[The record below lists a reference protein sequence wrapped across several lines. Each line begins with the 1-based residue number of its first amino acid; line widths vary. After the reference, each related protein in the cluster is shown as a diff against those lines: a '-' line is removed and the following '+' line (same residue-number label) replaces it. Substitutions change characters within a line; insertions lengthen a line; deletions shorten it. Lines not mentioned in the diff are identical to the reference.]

1 MGIEV
6 YMTKIIYFADDE
18 KNIRDLVVP
27 FLEHDGFTVRAFET
41 GDLLLEAYK
50 NQKPDLVILDIMM
63 PGTNGLDVMK
73 SIRQYDNI
81 PIIMLTARDSDV
93 DFITA
98 FNLGTDDYFTKPF
111 SPIKLSLHVKALFK
125 RLDEKAIK
133 NDTQYQFL
141 DLTLDTEKRIALL
154 SNEEMPLTK
163 TEFDFLL
170 VDFLRNKIWYNS
182 SMNYEASKQLTDV
195 RFKRLVGVQRT
206 TFEEML
212 AVLKTAYQRKHA
224 KGGRT
229 PKLSLED
236 LLMAT
241 LQYMREY
248 RTYEQIAADFGIHE
262 SNLIRRSQWVESTL
276 IQSGFTI
283 SKTHLSAED
292 TVIVDATEVKINRPK
307 KIN

>member
-50 NQKPDLVILDIMM
+50 NQKPDLVILDIMI

-73 SIRQYDNI
+73 SIRQYDNV

-170 VDFLRNKIWYNS
+170 VLIEKPETAFSRETLLNRIWGFDDIES
-182 SMNYEASKQLTDV
+182 RAVDDTI
-195 RFKRLVGVQRT
+195 KRLRKKFKQYHSQVSI
-206 TFEEML
+206 
-212 AVLKTAYQRKHA
+212 KTVWGY
-224 KGGRT
+224 GF
-229 PKLSLED
+229 KLIKED
-236 LLMAT
+236 
-241 LQYMREY
+241 
-248 RTYEQIAADFGIHE
+248 
-262 SNLIRRSQWVESTL
+262 
-276 IQSGFTI
+276 
-283 SKTHLSAED
+283 K
-292 TVIVDATEVKINRPK
+292 
-307 KIN
+307 

>member
-50 NQKPDLVILDIMM
+50 NQKPDLVILNIMM

-170 VDFLRNKIWYNS
+170 VLIEKPETAFSRETLLNRIWGFDDIES
-182 SMNYEASKQLTDV
+182 RAVDDTI
-195 RFKRLVGVQRT
+195 KRLRKKFKQYHSQVSI
-206 TFEEML
+206 
-212 AVLKTAYQRKHA
+212 KTVWGY
-224 KGGRT
+224 GF
-229 PKLSLED
+229 KLIKED
-236 LLMAT
+236 
-241 LQYMREY
+241 
-248 RTYEQIAADFGIHE
+248 
-262 SNLIRRSQWVESTL
+262 
-276 IQSGFTI
+276 
-283 SKTHLSAED
+283 K
-292 TVIVDATEVKINRPK
+292 
-307 KIN
+307 

>member
-6 YMTKIIYFADDE
+6 YMTKIIYFADDK

-170 VDFLRNKIWYNS
+170 VLIEKPETAFSRETLLNRIWGFDDIES
-182 SMNYEASKQLTDV
+182 RAVDDTI
-195 RFKRLVGVQRT
+195 KRLRKKFKQYHSQVSI
-206 TFEEML
+206 
-212 AVLKTAYQRKHA
+212 KTVWGY
-224 KGGRT
+224 GF
-229 PKLSLED
+229 KLIKED
-236 LLMAT
+236 
-241 LQYMREY
+241 
-248 RTYEQIAADFGIHE
+248 
-262 SNLIRRSQWVESTL
+262 
-276 IQSGFTI
+276 
-283 SKTHLSAED
+283 K
-292 TVIVDATEVKINRPK
+292 
-307 KIN
+307 

>member
-27 FLEHDGFTVRAFET
+27 FLEHDCFTVRAFET

-73 SIRQYDNI
+73 SIRQYDNV

-170 VDFLRNKIWYNS
+170 VLIEKLETAFSRETLLNRIWGFDDIES
-182 SMNYEASKQLTDV
+182 RAVDDTI
-195 RFKRLVGVQRT
+195 KRLRKKFKQYHSQVSI
-206 TFEEML
+206 
-212 AVLKTAYQRKHA
+212 KTVWGY
-224 KGGRT
+224 GF
-229 PKLSLED
+229 KLIKED
-236 LLMAT
+236 
-241 LQYMREY
+241 
-248 RTYEQIAADFGIHE
+248 
-262 SNLIRRSQWVESTL
+262 
-276 IQSGFTI
+276 
-283 SKTHLSAED
+283 K
-292 TVIVDATEVKINRPK
+292 
-307 KIN
+307 

>member
-133 NDTQYQFL
+133 NDNQYQFL

-170 VDFLRNKIWYNS
+170 VLIEKPETAFSRETLLNRIWGFDDIES
-182 SMNYEASKQLTDV
+182 RAVDDTI
-195 RFKRLVGVQRT
+195 KRLRKKFKQYHSQVSI
-206 TFEEML
+206 
-212 AVLKTAYQRKHA
+212 KTVWGY
-224 KGGRT
+224 GF
-229 PKLSLED
+229 KLIKED
-236 LLMAT
+236 
-241 LQYMREY
+241 
-248 RTYEQIAADFGIHE
+248 
-262 SNLIRRSQWVESTL
+262 
-276 IQSGFTI
+276 
-283 SKTHLSAED
+283 K
-292 TVIVDATEVKINRPK
+292 
-307 KIN
+307 

>member
-41 GDLLLEAYK
+41 GDLLLKAYK

-170 VDFLRNKIWYNS
+170 VLIEKPETAFSRETLLNRIWGFDDIES
-182 SMNYEASKQLTDV
+182 RAVDDTI
-195 RFKRLVGVQRT
+195 KRLRKKFKQYHSQVSI
-206 TFEEML
+206 
-212 AVLKTAYQRKHA
+212 KTVWGY
-224 KGGRT
+224 GF
-229 PKLSLED
+229 KLIKED
-236 LLMAT
+236 
-241 LQYMREY
+241 
-248 RTYEQIAADFGIHE
+248 
-262 SNLIRRSQWVESTL
+262 
-276 IQSGFTI
+276 
-283 SKTHLSAED
+283 K
-292 TVIVDATEVKINRPK
+292 
-307 KIN
+307 

>member
-73 SIRQYDNI
+73 SIRQYDNV

-170 VDFLRNKIWYNS
+170 VLIEKPETAFSRETLLNVFGDLMILKA
-182 SMNYEASKQLTDV
+182 EQLMTLLNDYV
-195 RFKRLVGVQRT
+195 KNLSNTTVKLVS
-206 TFEEML
+206 
-212 AVLKTAYQRKHA
+212 
-224 KGGRT
+224 
-229 PKLSLED
+229 KLSGVT
-236 LLMAT
+236 A
-241 LQYMREY
+241 
-248 RTYEQIAADFGIHE
+248 
-262 SNLIRRSQWVESTL
+262 SN
-276 IQSGFTI
+276 
-283 SKTHLSAED
+283 
-292 TVIVDATEVKINRPK
+292 
-307 KIN
+307 

>member
-50 NQKPDLVILDIMM
+50 HQKPDLVILDIMM

-73 SIRQYDNI
+73 SIRQYDNV

-170 VDFLRNKIWYNS
+170 VLIEKPETAFSRETLLNRIWGFDDIES
-182 SMNYEASKQLTDV
+182 RAVDDTI
-195 RFKRLVGVQRT
+195 KRLRKKFKQYHSQVSI
-206 TFEEML
+206 
-212 AVLKTAYQRKHA
+212 KTVWGY
-224 KGGRT
+224 GF
-229 PKLSLED
+229 KLIKED
-236 LLMAT
+236 
-241 LQYMREY
+241 
-248 RTYEQIAADFGIHE
+248 
-262 SNLIRRSQWVESTL
+262 
-276 IQSGFTI
+276 
-283 SKTHLSAED
+283 K
-292 TVIVDATEVKINRPK
+292 
-307 KIN
+307 

>member
-98 FNLGTDDYFTKPF
+98 FNLVTDDYFTKPF

-170 VDFLRNKIWYNS
+170 VLIEKPETAFSRETLLNRIWGFDDIES
-182 SMNYEASKQLTDV
+182 RAVDDTI
-195 RFKRLVGVQRT
+195 KRLRKKFKQYHSQVSI
-206 TFEEML
+206 
-212 AVLKTAYQRKHA
+212 KTVWGY
-224 KGGRT
+224 GF
-229 PKLSLED
+229 KLIKED
-236 LLMAT
+236 
-241 LQYMREY
+241 
-248 RTYEQIAADFGIHE
+248 
-262 SNLIRRSQWVESTL
+262 
-276 IQSGFTI
+276 
-283 SKTHLSAED
+283 K
-292 TVIVDATEVKINRPK
+292 
-307 KIN
+307 

>member
-73 SIRQYDNI
+73 SIRQYDNV

-133 NDTQYQFL
+133 NDTQYQLL

-170 VDFLRNKIWYNS
+170 VLIEKPETAFSRETLLNRIWGFDDIES
-182 SMNYEASKQLTDV
+182 RSVDDTI
-195 RFKRLVGVQRT
+195 KRLRKKFKQYHSQVSI
-206 TFEEML
+206 
-212 AVLKTAYQRKHA
+212 KTVWGY
-224 KGGRT
+224 GF
-229 PKLSLED
+229 KLIKED
-236 LLMAT
+236 
-241 LQYMREY
+241 
-248 RTYEQIAADFGIHE
+248 
-262 SNLIRRSQWVESTL
+262 
-276 IQSGFTI
+276 
-283 SKTHLSAED
+283 K
-292 TVIVDATEVKINRPK
+292 
-307 KIN
+307 

>member
-1 MGIEV
+1 
-6 YMTKIIYFADDE
+6 MTKIIYFADDE

-93 DFITA
+93 DFITV

-170 VDFLRNKIWYNS
+170 VLIEKPETAFSRETLLNRIWGFDDIES
-182 SMNYEASKQLTDV
+182 RAVDDTI
-195 RFKRLVGVQRT
+195 KRLRKKFKQYHSQVSI
-206 TFEEML
+206 
-212 AVLKTAYQRKHA
+212 KTVWGY
-224 KGGRT
+224 GF
-229 PKLSLED
+229 KLIKED
-236 LLMAT
+236 
-241 LQYMREY
+241 
-248 RTYEQIAADFGIHE
+248 
-262 SNLIRRSQWVESTL
+262 
-276 IQSGFTI
+276 
-283 SKTHLSAED
+283 K
-292 TVIVDATEVKINRPK
+292 
-307 KIN
+307 

>member
-18 KNIRDLVVP
+18 KNIRELVVP

-170 VDFLRNKIWYNS
+170 VLIEKPETAFSRETLLNRIWGFDDIES
-182 SMNYEASKQLTDV
+182 RAVDDTI
-195 RFKRLVGVQRT
+195 KRLRKKFKQYHSQVSI
-206 TFEEML
+206 
-212 AVLKTAYQRKHA
+212 KTVWGY
-224 KGGRT
+224 GF
-229 PKLSLED
+229 KLIKED
-236 LLMAT
+236 
-241 LQYMREY
+241 
-248 RTYEQIAADFGIHE
+248 
-262 SNLIRRSQWVESTL
+262 
-276 IQSGFTI
+276 
-283 SKTHLSAED
+283 K
-292 TVIVDATEVKINRPK
+292 
-307 KIN
+307 

>member
-6 YMTKIIYFADDE
+6 YMTTIIYFADDE

-73 SIRQYDNI
+73 SIRQYDNV

-170 VDFLRNKIWYNS
+170 VLIEKPETAFSRETLLNRIWGFDDIES
-182 SMNYEASKQLTDV
+182 RAVDDTI
-195 RFKRLVGVQRT
+195 KRLRKKFKQYHSQVSI
-206 TFEEML
+206 
-212 AVLKTAYQRKHA
+212 KTVWGY
-224 KGGRT
+224 GF
-229 PKLSLED
+229 KLIKED
-236 LLMAT
+236 
-241 LQYMREY
+241 
-248 RTYEQIAADFGIHE
+248 
-262 SNLIRRSQWVESTL
+262 
-276 IQSGFTI
+276 
-283 SKTHLSAED
+283 K
-292 TVIVDATEVKINRPK
+292 
-307 KIN
+307 

>member
-1 MGIEV
+1 
-6 YMTKIIYFADDE
+6 MTKIIYFADDE

-98 FNLGTDDYFTKPF
+98 FNLGTDGYFTKPF

-170 VDFLRNKIWYNS
+170 VLIEKPETAFSRETLLNRIWGFDDIES
-182 SMNYEASKQLTDV
+182 RAVDDTI
-195 RFKRLVGVQRT
+195 KRLRKKFKQYHSQVSI
-206 TFEEML
+206 
-212 AVLKTAYQRKHA
+212 KTVWGY
-224 KGGRT
+224 GF
-229 PKLSLED
+229 KLIKED
-236 LLMAT
+236 
-241 LQYMREY
+241 
-248 RTYEQIAADFGIHE
+248 
-262 SNLIRRSQWVESTL
+262 
-276 IQSGFTI
+276 
-283 SKTHLSAED
+283 K
-292 TVIVDATEVKINRPK
+292 
-307 KIN
+307 

>member
-18 KNIRDLVVP
+18 KNIRDWVVP

-73 SIRQYDNI
+73 SIRQYDNV

-141 DLTLDTEKRIALL
+141 DLILDTEKRIALL

-170 VDFLRNKIWYNS
+170 VLIEKPETAFSRETLLNRIWGFDDIES
-182 SMNYEASKQLTDV
+182 RAVDDTI
-195 RFKRLVGVQRT
+195 KRLRKKFKQYHSQVSI
-206 TFEEML
+206 
-212 AVLKTAYQRKHA
+212 KTVWGY
-224 KGGRT
+224 GF
-229 PKLSLED
+229 KLIKED
-236 LLMAT
+236 
-241 LQYMREY
+241 
-248 RTYEQIAADFGIHE
+248 
-262 SNLIRRSQWVESTL
+262 
-276 IQSGFTI
+276 
-283 SKTHLSAED
+283 K
-292 TVIVDATEVKINRPK
+292 
-307 KIN
+307 

>member
-1 MGIEV
+1 
-6 YMTKIIYFADDE
+6 MTKIIYFADDE

-73 SIRQYDNI
+73 SIRQHDNI

-170 VDFLRNKIWYNS
+170 VLIENLKLLFLGKHCLIVFGDLVVLKV
-182 SMNYEASKQLTDV
+182 EQLMTLLNDYV
-195 RFKRLVGVQRT
+195 KNLSNTTVRLVS
-206 TFEEML
+206 
-212 AVLKTAYQRKHA
+212 
-224 KGGRT
+224 
-229 PKLSLED
+229 KLSGVT
-236 LLMAT
+236 A
-241 LQYMREY
+241 
-248 RTYEQIAADFGIHE
+248 
-262 SNLIRRSQWVESTL
+262 SN
-276 IQSGFTI
+276 
-283 SKTHLSAED
+283 
-292 TVIVDATEVKINRPK
+292 
-307 KIN
+307 

>member
-170 VDFLRNKIWYNS
+170 VLIEKPETAFSRENCLIVFGDLMILKA
-182 SMNYEASKQLTDV
+182 EQLMTLLNDYV
-195 RFKRLVGVQRT
+195 KNLSNTTVRLVS
-206 TFEEML
+206 
-212 AVLKTAYQRKHA
+212 
-224 KGGRT
+224 
-229 PKLSLED
+229 KLSGVT
-236 LLMAT
+236 A
-241 LQYMREY
+241 
-248 RTYEQIAADFGIHE
+248 
-262 SNLIRRSQWVESTL
+262 SN
-276 IQSGFTI
+276 
-283 SKTHLSAED
+283 
-292 TVIVDATEVKINRPK
+292 
-307 KIN
+307 

>member
-1 MGIEV
+1 
-6 YMTKIIYFADDE
+6 MTKIIYFADDE

-27 FLEHDGFTVRAFET
+27 FLEHDVFTVRAFET

-73 SIRQYDNI
+73 SIRQYDNV

-170 VDFLRNKIWYNS
+170 VLIEKPETAFSRETLLNRIWGFDDIES
-182 SMNYEASKQLTDV
+182 RAVDDTI
-195 RFKRLVGVQRT
+195 KRLRKKFKQYHSQVSI
-206 TFEEML
+206 
-212 AVLKTAYQRKHA
+212 KTVWGY
-224 KGGRT
+224 GF
-229 PKLSLED
+229 KLIKED
-236 LLMAT
+236 
-241 LQYMREY
+241 
-248 RTYEQIAADFGIHE
+248 
-262 SNLIRRSQWVESTL
+262 
-276 IQSGFTI
+276 
-283 SKTHLSAED
+283 K
-292 TVIVDATEVKINRPK
+292 
-307 KIN
+307 

>member
-73 SIRQYDNI
+73 SIRQYDNV

-163 TEFDFLL
+163 TEFDFFLVLIEKLETAFSRETLL
-170 VDFLRNKIWYNS
+170 NRIWGFDDIESRAVDDTI
-182 SMNYEASKQLTDV
+182 
-195 RFKRLVGVQRT
+195 KRLRKKFKQYHSQVSI
-206 TFEEML
+206 
-212 AVLKTAYQRKHA
+212 KTVWGY
-224 KGGRT
+224 GF
-229 PKLSLED
+229 KLIKED
-236 LLMAT
+236 
-241 LQYMREY
+241 
-248 RTYEQIAADFGIHE
+248 
-262 SNLIRRSQWVESTL
+262 
-276 IQSGFTI
+276 
-283 SKTHLSAED
+283 K
-292 TVIVDATEVKINRPK
+292 
-307 KIN
+307 

>member
-81 PIIMLTARDSDV
+81 PIIMLTARDSDA

-170 VDFLRNKIWYNS
+170 VLIEKPETAFSRETLLNRIWGFDDIES
-182 SMNYEASKQLTDV
+182 RAVDDTI
-195 RFKRLVGVQRT
+195 KRLRKKFKQYHSQVSI
-206 TFEEML
+206 
-212 AVLKTAYQRKHA
+212 KTVWGY
-224 KGGRT
+224 GF
-229 PKLSLED
+229 KLIKED
-236 LLMAT
+236 
-241 LQYMREY
+241 
-248 RTYEQIAADFGIHE
+248 
-262 SNLIRRSQWVESTL
+262 
-276 IQSGFTI
+276 
-283 SKTHLSAED
+283 K
-292 TVIVDATEVKINRPK
+292 
-307 KIN
+307 

>member
-63 PGTNGLDVMK
+63 PGTNGLDGMK
-73 SIRQYDNI
+73 SIRQYDNV

-170 VDFLRNKIWYNS
+170 VLIEKLETAFSRETLLNRIWGFDDIES
-182 SMNYEASKQLTDV
+182 RAVDDTI
-195 RFKRLVGVQRT
+195 KRLRKKFKQYHSQVSI
-206 TFEEML
+206 
-212 AVLKTAYQRKHA
+212 KTVWGY
-224 KGGRT
+224 GF
-229 PKLSLED
+229 KLIKED
-236 LLMAT
+236 
-241 LQYMREY
+241 
-248 RTYEQIAADFGIHE
+248 
-262 SNLIRRSQWVESTL
+262 
-276 IQSGFTI
+276 
-283 SKTHLSAED
+283 K
-292 TVIVDATEVKINRPK
+292 
-307 KIN
+307 

>member
-73 SIRQYDNI
+73 SIRQYDNV

-98 FNLGTDDYFTKPF
+98 FNLGTDNYFTKPF

-170 VDFLRNKIWYNS
+170 VLIEKPETAFSRETLLNRIWGFDDIES
-182 SMNYEASKQLTDV
+182 RAVDDTI
-195 RFKRLVGVQRT
+195 KRLRKKFKQYHSQVSI
-206 TFEEML
+206 
-212 AVLKTAYQRKHA
+212 KTVWGY
-224 KGGRT
+224 GF
-229 PKLSLED
+229 KLIKED
-236 LLMAT
+236 
-241 LQYMREY
+241 
-248 RTYEQIAADFGIHE
+248 
-262 SNLIRRSQWVESTL
+262 
-276 IQSGFTI
+276 
-283 SKTHLSAED
+283 K
-292 TVIVDATEVKINRPK
+292 
-307 KIN
+307 

>member
-73 SIRQYDNI
+73 SIRQYDNV

-111 SPIKLSLHVKALFK
+111 SPIKLSLHVKALLFK

-170 VDFLRNKIWYNS
+170 VLIEKPETAFSRETLLNRIWGFDDIES
-182 SMNYEASKQLTDV
+182 RAVDDTI
-195 RFKRLVGVQRT
+195 KRLRKKFKQYHSQVSI
-206 TFEEML
+206 
-212 AVLKTAYQRKHA
+212 KTVWGY
-224 KGGRT
+224 GF
-229 PKLSLED
+229 KLIKED
-236 LLMAT
+236 
-241 LQYMREY
+241 
-248 RTYEQIAADFGIHE
+248 
-262 SNLIRRSQWVESTL
+262 
-276 IQSGFTI
+276 
-283 SKTHLSAED
+283 K
-292 TVIVDATEVKINRPK
+292 
-307 KIN
+307 

>member
-73 SIRQYDNI
+73 SIRQYDNV

-170 VDFLRNKIWYNS
+170 VLIEKLETAFSRETLLNRICGFDDIESRAVDDTI
-182 SMNYEASKQLTDV
+182 
-195 RFKRLVGVQRT
+195 KRLRKKFKQYHSQVSI
-206 TFEEML
+206 
-212 AVLKTAYQRKHA
+212 KTVWGY
-224 KGGRT
+224 GF
-229 PKLSLED
+229 KLIKED
-236 LLMAT
+236 
-241 LQYMREY
+241 
-248 RTYEQIAADFGIHE
+248 
-262 SNLIRRSQWVESTL
+262 
-276 IQSGFTI
+276 
-283 SKTHLSAED
+283 K
-292 TVIVDATEVKINRPK
+292 
-307 KIN
+307 

>member
-73 SIRQYDNI
+73 SIRQYDNV

-125 RLDEKAIK
+125 RLDKKAIK

-170 VDFLRNKIWYNS
+170 VLIEKPETAFSRETLLNRIWGFDDIES
-182 SMNYEASKQLTDV
+182 RAVDDTI
-195 RFKRLVGVQRT
+195 KRLRKKFKQYHSQVSI
-206 TFEEML
+206 
-212 AVLKTAYQRKHA
+212 KTVWGY
-224 KGGRT
+224 GF
-229 PKLSLED
+229 KLIKED
-236 LLMAT
+236 
-241 LQYMREY
+241 
-248 RTYEQIAADFGIHE
+248 
-262 SNLIRRSQWVESTL
+262 
-276 IQSGFTI
+276 
-283 SKTHLSAED
+283 K
-292 TVIVDATEVKINRPK
+292 
-307 KIN
+307 

>member
-6 YMTKIIYFADDE
+6 YMIKIIYFADDE

-73 SIRQYDNI
+73 SIRQYDNV

-170 VDFLRNKIWYNS
+170 VLIEKPETAFSRETLLNRIWGFDDIES
-182 SMNYEASKQLTDV
+182 RAVDDTI
-195 RFKRLVGVQRT
+195 KRLRKKFKQYHSQVSI
-206 TFEEML
+206 
-212 AVLKTAYQRKHA
+212 KTVWGY
-224 KGGRT
+224 GF
-229 PKLSLED
+229 KLIKED
-236 LLMAT
+236 
-241 LQYMREY
+241 
-248 RTYEQIAADFGIHE
+248 
-262 SNLIRRSQWVESTL
+262 
-276 IQSGFTI
+276 
-283 SKTHLSAED
+283 K
-292 TVIVDATEVKINRPK
+292 
-307 KIN
+307 

>member
-73 SIRQYDNI
+73 SIRQYDNV

-170 VDFLRNKIWYNS
+170 VLIEKPETAFSRETLLNRILGFDDIESRAVDDTI
-182 SMNYEASKQLTDV
+182 
-195 RFKRLVGVQRT
+195 KRLRKKFKQYHSQVSI
-206 TFEEML
+206 
-212 AVLKTAYQRKHA
+212 KTVWGY
-224 KGGRT
+224 GF
-229 PKLSLED
+229 KLIKED
-236 LLMAT
+236 
-241 LQYMREY
+241 
-248 RTYEQIAADFGIHE
+248 
-262 SNLIRRSQWVESTL
+262 
-276 IQSGFTI
+276 
-283 SKTHLSAED
+283 K
-292 TVIVDATEVKINRPK
+292 
-307 KIN
+307 

>member
-125 RLDEKAIK
+125 RLDEKATK

-170 VDFLRNKIWYNS
+170 VLIEKPETAFSRETLLNRIWGFDDIES
-182 SMNYEASKQLTDV
+182 RAVDDTI
-195 RFKRLVGVQRT
+195 KRLRKKFKQYHSQVSI
-206 TFEEML
+206 
-212 AVLKTAYQRKHA
+212 KTVWGY
-224 KGGRT
+224 GF
-229 PKLSLED
+229 KLIKED
-236 LLMAT
+236 
-241 LQYMREY
+241 
-248 RTYEQIAADFGIHE
+248 
-262 SNLIRRSQWVESTL
+262 
-276 IQSGFTI
+276 
-283 SKTHLSAED
+283 K
-292 TVIVDATEVKINRPK
+292 
-307 KIN
+307 

>member
-41 GDLLLEAYK
+41 GDLLLKAYK

-73 SIRQYDNI
+73 SIRQYDNV

-170 VDFLRNKIWYNS
+170 VLIEKPETAFSRETLLNRIWGFDDIES
-182 SMNYEASKQLTDV
+182 RAVDDTI
-195 RFKRLVGVQRT
+195 KRLRKKFKQYHSQVSI
-206 TFEEML
+206 
-212 AVLKTAYQRKHA
+212 KTVWGY
-224 KGGRT
+224 GF
-229 PKLSLED
+229 KLIKED
-236 LLMAT
+236 
-241 LQYMREY
+241 
-248 RTYEQIAADFGIHE
+248 
-262 SNLIRRSQWVESTL
+262 
-276 IQSGFTI
+276 
-283 SKTHLSAED
+283 K
-292 TVIVDATEVKINRPK
+292 
-307 KIN
+307 

>member
-1 MGIEV
+1 
-6 YMTKIIYFADDE
+6 MTKIIYFADDE

-73 SIRQYDNI
+73 SIRQYDNV

-98 FNLGTDDYFTKPF
+98 FNLGTDDCFTKPF

-170 VDFLRNKIWYNS
+170 VLIEKLETAFSRETLLNRIWGFDDIES
-182 SMNYEASKQLTDV
+182 RAVDDTI
-195 RFKRLVGVQRT
+195 KRLRKKFKQYHSQVSI
-206 TFEEML
+206 
-212 AVLKTAYQRKHA
+212 KTVWGY
-224 KGGRT
+224 GF
-229 PKLSLED
+229 KLIKED
-236 LLMAT
+236 
-241 LQYMREY
+241 
-248 RTYEQIAADFGIHE
+248 
-262 SNLIRRSQWVESTL
+262 
-276 IQSGFTI
+276 
-283 SKTHLSAED
+283 K
-292 TVIVDATEVKINRPK
+292 
-307 KIN
+307 

>member
-18 KNIRDLVVP
+18 KNIRDLVIP

-73 SIRQYDNI
+73 SIRQYDNV

-170 VDFLRNKIWYNS
+170 VLIEKPETAFSRETLLNRIWGFDDIES
-182 SMNYEASKQLTDV
+182 RAVDDTI
-195 RFKRLVGVQRT
+195 KRLRKKFKQYHSQVSI
-206 TFEEML
+206 
-212 AVLKTAYQRKHA
+212 KTVWGY
-224 KGGRT
+224 GF
-229 PKLSLED
+229 KLIKED
-236 LLMAT
+236 
-241 LQYMREY
+241 
-248 RTYEQIAADFGIHE
+248 
-262 SNLIRRSQWVESTL
+262 
-276 IQSGFTI
+276 
-283 SKTHLSAED
+283 K
-292 TVIVDATEVKINRPK
+292 
-307 KIN
+307 

>member
-154 SNEEMPLTK
+154 SNEEIPLTK

-170 VDFLRNKIWYNS
+170 VLIEKPETAFSRETLLNRIWGFDDIES
-182 SMNYEASKQLTDV
+182 RAVDDTI
-195 RFKRLVGVQRT
+195 KRLRKKFKQYHSQVSI
-206 TFEEML
+206 
-212 AVLKTAYQRKHA
+212 KTVWGY
-224 KGGRT
+224 GF
-229 PKLSLED
+229 KLIKED
-236 LLMAT
+236 
-241 LQYMREY
+241 
-248 RTYEQIAADFGIHE
+248 
-262 SNLIRRSQWVESTL
+262 
-276 IQSGFTI
+276 
-283 SKTHLSAED
+283 K
-292 TVIVDATEVKINRPK
+292 
-307 KIN
+307 

>member
-27 FLEHDGFTVRAFET
+27 FLEHDGFTIRAFET

-73 SIRQYDNI
+73 SIRQYDNV

-170 VDFLRNKIWYNS
+170 VLIEKPETAFSRETLLNRIWGFDDIES
-182 SMNYEASKQLTDV
+182 RAVDDTI
-195 RFKRLVGVQRT
+195 KRLRKKFKQYHSQVSI
-206 TFEEML
+206 
-212 AVLKTAYQRKHA
+212 KTVWGY
-224 KGGRT
+224 GF
-229 PKLSLED
+229 KLIKED
-236 LLMAT
+236 
-241 LQYMREY
+241 
-248 RTYEQIAADFGIHE
+248 
-262 SNLIRRSQWVESTL
+262 
-276 IQSGFTI
+276 
-283 SKTHLSAED
+283 K
-292 TVIVDATEVKINRPK
+292 
-307 KIN
+307 

>member
-133 NDTQYQFL
+133 NNTQYQFL
-141 DLTLDTEKRIALL
+141 DLILDTEKRIALL

-170 VDFLRNKIWYNS
+170 VLIEKPETAFSRETLLNRIWGFDDIES
-182 SMNYEASKQLTDV
+182 RAVDDTI
-195 RFKRLVGVQRT
+195 KRLRKKFKQYHSQVSI
-206 TFEEML
+206 
-212 AVLKTAYQRKHA
+212 KTVWGY
-224 KGGRT
+224 GF
-229 PKLSLED
+229 KLIKED
-236 LLMAT
+236 
-241 LQYMREY
+241 
-248 RTYEQIAADFGIHE
+248 
-262 SNLIRRSQWVESTL
+262 
-276 IQSGFTI
+276 
-283 SKTHLSAED
+283 K
-292 TVIVDATEVKINRPK
+292 
-307 KIN
+307 

>member
-170 VDFLRNKIWYNS
+170 VLIEKPETAFSRETLLNRILGFDDIESRAVDDTI
-182 SMNYEASKQLTDV
+182 
-195 RFKRLVGVQRT
+195 KRLRKKFKQYHSQVSI
-206 TFEEML
+206 
-212 AVLKTAYQRKHA
+212 KTVWGY
-224 KGGRT
+224 GF
-229 PKLSLED
+229 KLIKED
-236 LLMAT
+236 
-241 LQYMREY
+241 
-248 RTYEQIAADFGIHE
+248 
-262 SNLIRRSQWVESTL
+262 
-276 IQSGFTI
+276 
-283 SKTHLSAED
+283 K
-292 TVIVDATEVKINRPK
+292 
-307 KIN
+307 

>member
-1 MGIEV
+1 
-6 YMTKIIYFADDE
+6 MTKIIYFADDE

-73 SIRQYDNI
+73 SIRQYDNV

-170 VDFLRNKIWYNS
+170 VLIEKPETAFSRETLLNHIWGFDDIES
-182 SMNYEASKQLTDV
+182 RAVDDTI
-195 RFKRLVGVQRT
+195 KRLRKKFKQYHSQVSI
-206 TFEEML
+206 
-212 AVLKTAYQRKHA
+212 KTVWGY
-224 KGGRT
+224 GF
-229 PKLSLED
+229 KLIKED
-236 LLMAT
+236 
-241 LQYMREY
+241 
-248 RTYEQIAADFGIHE
+248 
-262 SNLIRRSQWVESTL
+262 
-276 IQSGFTI
+276 
-283 SKTHLSAED
+283 K
-292 TVIVDATEVKINRPK
+292 
-307 KIN
+307 

>member
-73 SIRQYDNI
+73 SIRQYDNV

-133 NDTQYQFL
+133 NNTQYQFL
-141 DLTLDTEKRIALL
+141 DLILDTEKRIALL

-170 VDFLRNKIWYNS
+170 VLIKKPETAFSRETLLNRIWGFDDIES
-182 SMNYEASKQLTDV
+182 RAVDDTI
-195 RFKRLVGVQRT
+195 KRLRKKFKQYHSQVSI
-206 TFEEML
+206 
-212 AVLKTAYQRKHA
+212 KTVWGY
-224 KGGRT
+224 GF
-229 PKLSLED
+229 KLIKED
-236 LLMAT
+236 
-241 LQYMREY
+241 
-248 RTYEQIAADFGIHE
+248 
-262 SNLIRRSQWVESTL
+262 
-276 IQSGFTI
+276 
-283 SKTHLSAED
+283 K
-292 TVIVDATEVKINRPK
+292 
-307 KIN
+307 

>member
-73 SIRQYDNI
+73 SIRQYDNV

-141 DLTLDTEKRIALL
+141 DLTLNTEKRIALL

-170 VDFLRNKIWYNS
+170 VLIEKPETAFSRETLLNRIWGFDDIES
-182 SMNYEASKQLTDV
+182 RAVDDTI
-195 RFKRLVGVQRT
+195 KRLRKKFKQYHSQVSI
-206 TFEEML
+206 
-212 AVLKTAYQRKHA
+212 KTVWGY
-224 KGGRT
+224 GF
-229 PKLSLED
+229 KLIKED
-236 LLMAT
+236 
-241 LQYMREY
+241 
-248 RTYEQIAADFGIHE
+248 
-262 SNLIRRSQWVESTL
+262 
-276 IQSGFTI
+276 
-283 SKTHLSAED
+283 K
-292 TVIVDATEVKINRPK
+292 
-307 KIN
+307 

>member
-1 MGIEV
+1 MGIEA

-170 VDFLRNKIWYNS
+170 VLIEKPETAFSRETLLNRIWGFDDIES
-182 SMNYEASKQLTDV
+182 RAVDDTI
-195 RFKRLVGVQRT
+195 KRLRKKFKQYHSQVSI
-206 TFEEML
+206 
-212 AVLKTAYQRKHA
+212 KTVWGY
-224 KGGRT
+224 GF
-229 PKLSLED
+229 KLIKED
-236 LLMAT
+236 
-241 LQYMREY
+241 
-248 RTYEQIAADFGIHE
+248 
-262 SNLIRRSQWVESTL
+262 
-276 IQSGFTI
+276 
-283 SKTHLSAED
+283 K
-292 TVIVDATEVKINRPK
+292 
-307 KIN
+307 